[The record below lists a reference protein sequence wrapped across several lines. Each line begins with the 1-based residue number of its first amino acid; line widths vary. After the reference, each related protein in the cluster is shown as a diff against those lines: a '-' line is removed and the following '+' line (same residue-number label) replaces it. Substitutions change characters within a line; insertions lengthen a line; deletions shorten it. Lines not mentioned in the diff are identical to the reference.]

1 MSPIIKVFRT
11 FIDRTYLQNTLLS
24 HCNPLQGY
32 TNKPQ
37 FLGSQTEPEL
47 NSSSTHLPA
56 AAMGHVQLQGGH
68 GVGNGKGYGMGYGYG
83 AGEKLVT
90 IKLV

>member
-1 MSPIIKVFRT
+1 
-11 FIDRTYLQNTLLS
+11 
-24 HCNPLQGY
+24 
-32 TNKPQ
+32 
-37 FLGSQTEPEL
+37 
-47 NSSSTHLPA
+47 
-56 AAMGHVQLQGGH
+56 MGHVQLQGGH

>member
-1 MSPIIKVFRT
+1 
-11 FIDRTYLQNTLLS
+11 
-24 HCNPLQGY
+24 
-32 TNKPQ
+32 
-37 FLGSQTEPEL
+37 
-47 NSSSTHLPA
+47 LPA